1 MTINNTIDS
10 YRKRR
15 NQQLPLILGGIVVL
29 LVVVGIIFLVV
40 SLSGGGLKLFATQ
53 TPTPTNRFT
62 PTNTRVPTNT
72 PTTTETPTITS
83 TPTAS
88 AAFNYTVKSG
98 DTLTSIIQAQGLG
111 DNAIINILIL
121 NPGIN
126 LDLITPGDVIILP
139 APNSPLLTP
148 TPIPTGLAA
157 GTRIS
162 YLVLPGDSLGLI
174 ATKFN
179 STVAA
184 IVAANKTKL
193 GTSTVIHP
201 GWTLLVPI
209 NIATPVP
216 TRKIAATS
224 TATVT
229 PSKTP

>member
-15 NQQLPLILGGIVVL
+15 NQRMPLILGGIVVL
-29 LVVVGIIFLVV
+29 LVVIGIIFLIVF
-40 SLSGGGLKLFATQ
+40 LSRGGSSLFATK
-53 TPTPTNRFT
+53 TPTPSNTFT
-62 PTNTRVPTNT
+62 PTNTLVPSNT
-72 PTTTETPTITS
+72 PTITETPTVTP

-88 AAFNYTVKSG
+88 AAYNYTVKSG
-98 DTLTSIIQAQGLG
+98 DTLTSIIKDQGLG
-111 DNAIINILIL
+111 DNAIINIMIL

-148 TPIPTGLAA
+148 TPVPNGLAP

-184 IVAANKTKL
+184 IQAANKTLL

-216 TRKIAATS
+216 TRKSSTTV

-229 PSKTP
+229 PTKTP

>member
-40 SLSGGGLKLFATQ
+40 SLSGGGLTLFATKTL
-53 TPTPTNRFT
+53 TPTHTFT
-62 PTNTRVPTNT
+62 PTNTFVPTNT

-111 DNAIINILIL
+111 DNAIINIMIL

-126 LDLITPGDVIILP
+126 LDLIQSGDVIILP

-148 TPIPTGLAA
+148 TPLPTGLAA

-179 STVAA
+179 STVDA
-184 IVAANKTKL
+184 IVAANKTLL

-216 TRKIAATS
+216 TRKAAATA

-229 PSKTP
+229 PTKTP

>member
-15 NQQLPLILGGIVVL
+15 NRQLPIILVGLVVL

-40 SLSGGGLKLFATQ
+40 YLGGGGSTLFATK
-53 TPTPTNRFT
+53 TPTPTTTFT
-62 PTNTRVPTNT
+62 PTNTWVPTST
-72 PTTTETPTITS
+72 ATITETPTITN
-83 TPTAS
+83 TPTQS
-88 AAFNYTVKSG
+88 APYNYTVKSG
-98 DTLTSIIQAQGLG
+98 DTLTSIIESQALG

-121 NPGIN
+121 NPNIN
-126 LDLITPGDVIILP
+126 LDLIKVGDVIILP

-148 TPIPTGLAA
+148 TPLPTGLLA

-162 YLVLPGDSLGLI
+162 YLVMPGDNLGLI
-174 ATKFN
+174 AAKYN
-179 STVAA
+179 STVDA
-184 IVAANKTKL
+184 IVKANKTLL

-216 TRKIAATS
+216 TRKTQATS
-224 TATVT
+224 TPTKK
-229 PSKTP
+229 P

>member
-15 NQQLPLILGGIVVL
+15 NQRMPLILGGVVVL
-29 LVVVGIIFLVV
+29 LVVIGIIFLIVF
-40 SLSGGGLKLFATQ
+40 LSRGGSSLFATK
-53 TPTPTNRFT
+53 TPTPSNTFT
-62 PTNTRVPTNT
+62 LTNTLVPSNT
-72 PTTTETPTITS
+72 PTITETPTVTP

-88 AAFNYTVKSG
+88 AAYNYTVKSG
-98 DTLTSIIQAQGLG
+98 DTLTSIIKDQGLG
-111 DNAIINILIL
+111 DNAIINIMIL

-126 LDLITPGDVIILP
+126 LDLIKPGDVIILP

-148 TPIPTGLAA
+148 TPLPTGLAIGA
-157 GTRIS
+157 RIS

-179 STVAA
+179 STVDA
-184 IVAANKTKL
+184 IVAANKTLL
-193 GTSTVIHP
+193 GTSTVIDP

-216 TRKIAATS
+216 TRKAAATA

-229 PSKTP
+229 PTKTP

>member
-15 NQQLPLILGGIVVL
+15 NQKLPVILGGIVVV

-40 SLSGGGLKLFATQ
+40 SLSGGGLKIFATK
-53 TPTPTNRFT
+53 TPTPTNTYT
-62 PTNTRVPTNT
+62 PTNTFIPTDT
-72 PTTTETPTITS
+72 PTTTETPTITF

-88 AAFNYTVKSG
+88 SAFNYTVKSG
-98 DTLTSIIQAQGLG
+98 DTLTSIIKDQGLG
-111 DNAIINILIL
+111 DNAIINIMIL

-126 LDLITPGDVIILP
+126 LDLIKPGDVIILP

-148 TPIPTGLAA
+148 TPLPTGLAIGA
-157 GTRIS
+157 RIS

-179 STVAA
+179 STVDA
-184 IVAANKTKL
+184 IVAANKTLL
-193 GTSTVIHP
+193 GTSTVIDP

-216 TRKIAATS
+216 TRKAAATA

-229 PSKTP
+229 PTKTP

>member
-15 NQQLPLILGGIVVL
+15 NQKLPVILGGIVVV

-40 SLSGGGLKLFATQ
+40 SLSGGGLKLFATK
-53 TPTPTNRFT
+53 TPTPTNTYT
-62 PTNTRVPTNT
+62 PTNTFIPTDT
-72 PTTTETPTITS
+72 PTTTETPTITF

-88 AAFNYTVKSG
+88 SAFNYTVKSC
-98 DTLTSIIQAQGLG
+98 DTLTSIIKDQGLG
-111 DNAIINILIL
+111 DNAIINIMIL

-126 LDLITPGDVIILP
+126 LDLIQTGDVIILP

-148 TPIPTGLAA
+148 TPLPTGLAV

-184 IVAANKTKL
+184 IVAANKTLL
-193 GTSTVIHP
+193 GTSTVIDP

-216 TRKIAATS
+216 TRKAAATA

>member
-1 MTINNTIDS
+1 MTINNTIGS

-15 NQQLPLILGGIVVL
+15 NQRLPLILGGIVVL

-40 SLSGGGLKLFATQ
+40 SLTGGGLTLFATK
-53 TPTPTNRFT
+53 TPTPTNTFT
-62 PTNTRVPTNT
+62 PTKTLVPTQT
-72 PTTTETPTITS
+72 STITDTPTITS

-88 AAFNYTVKSG
+88 APFNYTVKEG

-111 DNAIINILIL
+111 DNAIINIQAL
-121 NPGIN
+121 NPSLN
-126 LDLITPGDVIILP
+126 LDLIKPGDVIILP

-148 TPIPTGLAA
+148 TAVPTGLSP

-162 YLVLPGDSLGLI
+162 YLVMPGDNLGLI
-174 ATKFN
+174 ANKFN

-184 IVAANKTKL
+184 IVAANKTLL

-201 GWTLLVPI
+201 GWTLLVPV

-216 TRKIAATS
+216 TQKASMTP
-224 TATVT
+224 TVT
-229 PSKTP
+229 VTLTKTP